1 MEKRFKTPIKH
12 ISVEEA
18 MNYISANEDFKN
30 NFIHFYTLEPSN
42 DIKYPADE
50 GWEDVQ
56 YFTKRIKRSIP
67 NSGEGKDIVYIMSN
81 PSLQG
86 MVKIGYTSKEIEVRR
101 GILSKATGV
110 PTPFKVE
117 YIYRLQGR
125 GMELEREIHSYLKE
139 FRLNNER
146 EFFEIGLKQAIEAV
160 QKVGANFI

>member
-1 MEKRFKTPIKH
+1 MEKRFKALKKIT
-12 ISVEEA
+12 VEQSEG
-18 MNYISANEDFKN
+18 YISALEDFKN
-30 NFIHFYTLEPSN
+30 NFIHYYTIEPST
-42 DIKYPADE
+42 DLKFPASE
-50 GWEDVQ
+50 GWDEVK
-56 YFTKRIKRSIP
+56 YFTKRTKRNIP
-67 NSGEGKDIVYIMSN
+67 NSGEGKEIIYVMSN

-86 MVKIGYTSKEIEVRR
+86 MIKIGYTGKEIEVRR

-146 EFFEIGLKQAIEAV
+146 EFFEIDIKQAIEAI
-160 QKVGANFI
+160 QKIGKNFI

>member
-1 MEKRFKTPIKH
+1 MEKRFKALKKIT
-12 ISVEEA
+12 VEQSEG
-18 MNYISANEDFKN
+18 YISALEDFKN
-30 NFIHFYTLEPSN
+30 NFIHYYTIEPST
-42 DIKYPADE
+42 DLKFPASE
-50 GWEDVQ
+50 GWDEVK
-56 YFTKRIKRSIP
+56 YFTKRTKRPIP
-67 NSGEGKDIVYIMSN
+67 NSGEGKEIIYVMSN

-86 MVKIGYTSKEIEVRR
+86 MIKIGYTGKEIEVRR

-146 EFFEIGLKQAIEAV
+146 EFFEIDIKQAIEAI
-160 QKVGANFI
+160 QKIGKNFI

>member
-1 MEKRFKTPIKH
+1 MEKRFKALKKIT
-12 ISVEEA
+12 VEQSEG
-18 MNYISANEDFKN
+18 YISALEDFKN
-30 NFIHFYTLEPSN
+30 NFIHYYTIEPSTDSN
-42 DIKYPADE
+42 YPASE
-50 GWEDVQ
+50 GWDDVK
-56 YFTKRIKRSIP
+56 YFTKRTKRPIP
-67 NSGEGKDIVYIMSN
+67 NSGEGKEIIYVMSN

-86 MVKIGYTSKEIEVRR
+86 MIKIGYTGKEIEVRR

-146 EFFEIGLKQAIEAV
+146 EFFEIDIKQAIEAI
-160 QKVGANFI
+160 QKIGKNFI

>member
-1 MEKRFKTPIKH
+1 MEKRFKALKKIT
-12 ISVEEA
+12 VEQSEE
-18 MNYISANEDFKN
+18 YISALEDFKN
-30 NFIHFYTLEPSN
+30 NFIHYYTIEPST
-42 DIKYPADE
+42 DLKFPASE
-50 GWEDVQ
+50 GWDEVK
-56 YFTKRIKRSIP
+56 YFTKRTKRSIP
-67 NSGEGKDIVYIMSN
+67 NSGEGKEIIYVMSN

-86 MVKIGYTSKEIEVRR
+86 MIKIGYTGKEIEVRR

-146 EFFEIGLKQAIEAV
+146 EFFEIDIKQAIEAI
-160 QKVGANFI
+160 QKIGKNFI

>member
-1 MEKRFKTPIKH
+1 
-12 ISVEEA
+12 
-18 MNYISANEDFKN
+18 
-30 NFIHFYTLEPSN
+30 
-42 DIKYPADE
+42 
-50 GWEDVQ
+50 
-56 YFTKRIKRSIP
+56 
-67 NSGEGKDIVYIMSN
+67 MSN

-86 MVKIGYTSKEIEVRR
+86 MIKIGYTGKEIEVRR

-146 EFFEIGLKQAIEAV
+146 EFFEIDIKQAIEAI
-160 QKVGANFI
+160 QKIGKNFI

>member
-1 MEKRFKTPIKH
+1 MKKEKETKIK
-12 ISVEEA
+12 
-18 MNYISANEDFKN
+18 FTK
-30 NFIHFYTLEPSN
+30 SN
-42 DIKYPADE
+42 LPEKICLVCKRAFNWRKKWEKCWDE
-50 GWEDVQ
+50 VK
-56 YFTKRIKRSIP
+56 YFTKRTKRNIP
-67 NSGEGKDIVYIMSN
+67 NSGEGKEIIYIMSN

-86 MVKIGYTSKEIEVRR
+86 MVKIGYTGKEIEVRR

-146 EFFEIGLKQAIEAV
+146 EFFEIDIKQAIEAI
-160 QKVGANFI
+160 QKVGKNFI

>member
-1 MEKRFKTPIKH
+1 MEKRFKALKKIT
-12 ISVEEA
+12 VEQSEG
-18 MNYISANEDFKN
+18 YISALEDFKN
-30 NFIHFYTLEPSN
+30 NFIHYYTIEPST
-42 DIKYPADE
+42 DLKFPASE
-50 GWEDVQ
+50 GWDEVK
-56 YFTKRIKRSIP
+56 YFTKRTKRPIP
-67 NSGEGKDIVYIMSN
+67 NSGEGKEIIYVMSN

-86 MVKIGYTSKEIEVRR
+86 MVKIGYIGKEIEVRR

-146 EFFEIGLKQAIEAV
+146 EFFEIGIKQAVEAI
-160 QKVGANFI
+160 QKVGKNFI

>member
-1 MEKRFKTPIKH
+1 MEKRFKALKKIT
-12 ISVEEA
+12 VEESEG
-18 MNYISANEDFKN
+18 YISALEDFKN
-30 NFIHFYTLEPSN
+30 NFIHYYTITPSTDSN
-42 DIKYPADE
+42 YPASE
-50 GWEDVQ
+50 GWDDVK
-56 YFTKRIKRSIP
+56 YFTKRTKRNIP

-101 GILSKATGV
+101 GILSKATGI

-146 EFFEIGLKQAIEAV
+146 EFFEIDIKQAIEAI
-160 QKVGANFI
+160 QKIGKNFI

>member
-1 MEKRFKTPIKH
+1 MEKRFKALKKIT
-12 ISVEEA
+12 VEQSEE
-18 MNYISANEDFKN
+18 YISALEDFKN
-30 NFIHFYTLEPSN
+30 NFIHYYTIEPST
-42 DIKYPADE
+42 DLKFPDSE
-50 GWEDVQ
+50 GWDEVK
-56 YFTKRIKRSIP
+56 YFTKRTKRSIP
-67 NSGEGKDIVYIMSN
+67 NSGEGKEIIYVMSN

-86 MVKIGYTSKEIEVRR
+86 MIKIGYTGKEIEVRR

-146 EFFEIGLKQAIEAV
+146 EFFEIDIKQAIEAI
-160 QKVGANFI
+160 QKIGKNFI

>member
-1 MEKRFKTPIKH
+1 MEKRFKALKKIT
-12 ISVEEA
+12 VEQSEG
-18 MNYISANEDFKN
+18 YISALEDFKN
-30 NFIHFYTLEPSN
+30 NFIHYYTIELST
-42 DIKYPADE
+42 DSKYPASE
-50 GWEDVQ
+50 GWDEVK
-56 YFTKRIKRSIP
+56 YFTKRTKRIIP
-67 NSGEGKDIVYIMSN
+67 NSGEGKEIIYVMSN

-86 MVKIGYTSKEIEVRR
+86 MIKIGYTGKEIEVRR

-146 EFFEIGLKQAIEAV
+146 EFFEIDIKQAIEAI
-160 QKVGANFI
+160 QKIGKNFI